1 MKNVLTSINLEK
13 YFSYFLI
20 VFFMLSSCRADRLEK
35 LKNES
40 IWMCYESNYQN
51 NGVICMGGYK
61 NVDSNICFTDI
72 RIKEVRCIGDTIE
85 IRCESNIDDTLRA
98 CATMK
103 GMMFDVF
110 GFYPNV
116 DTVCYRYSGTTIS
129 NRKSEP
135 YDLIDHF
142 AEWNFGFHSLKKQKE
157 NFPEFL
163 KLNELRLNSWLRKEA
178 RRRGFL

>member
-1 MKNVLTSINLEK
+1 
-13 YFSYFLI
+13 
-20 VFFMLSSCRADRLEK
+20 
-35 LKNES
+35 
-40 IWMCYESNYQN
+40 
-51 NGVICMGGYK
+51 MGGYK
-61 NVDSNICFTDI
+61 NDDSNICFTDI
-72 RIKEVRCIGDTIE
+72 SIKEIRNIGDTIE

-98 CATMK
+98 CSTQK

-135 YDLIDHF
+135 YELIDHF
-142 AEWNFGFHSLKKQKE
+142 AEWNFGFHSLKKQKD
-157 NFPEFL
+157 NFPQFL
-163 KLNELRLNSWLRKEA
+163 KKNELRLNSWLRNEA